1 MGGIGEIRVI
11 GVIGGIRVIE
21 NYIIGYCHIY
31 LTSFGLGRNWG
42 SGNEGRS

>member
-1 MGGIGEIRVI
+1 MGGIGEIR
-11 GVIGGIRVIE
+11 VIGGIRVIE

-31 LTSFGLGRNWG
+31 LNSFGFGRNWG